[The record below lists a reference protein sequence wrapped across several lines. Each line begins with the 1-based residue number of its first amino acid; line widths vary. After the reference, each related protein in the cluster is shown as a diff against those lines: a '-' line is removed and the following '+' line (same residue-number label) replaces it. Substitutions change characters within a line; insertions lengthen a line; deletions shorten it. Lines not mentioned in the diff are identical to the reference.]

1 MTRPRS
7 SAPEP
12 PSRVE
17 RVQRAADRLLA
28 EARERTH
35 TTEHERALD
44 DDLLTIRRQ
53 ASQPWGAPGSD
64 ARRIQDTT
72 GALVDDYREARRVV
86 WATEGETLAEAVA
99 RKSALLHDE
108 VHRHDETRAR
118 LAALRESLRA
128 AECDRDAL
136 RAALEQ
142 AQRRH
147 EAASERAAESGR
159 AMADKLATWIDRA
172 DAAETA
178 LRQAREADVVHLGRP
193 GETSHACG
201 ASGGWANFAVLD
213 AVTCVACLRAAVRA
227 ERAPDLYDPPAEQR
241 DHDPLVHALATAK
254 VTASDAARHLGAE
267 VVRLRALA
275 CDATSKR
282 ADPVVLRLEQAAP
295 DLSAL
300 RDAGAAR
307 GSSPRAE
314 RAPEAA
320 RPDVVTGAAAGHAGR
335 LDGQHR
341 EEQNR
346 RTR

>member
-1 MTRPRS
+1 MTTRDVTPDYKRGVEA
-7 SAPEP
+7 APL
-12 PSRVE
+12 SDAKLRVLRKVAAGHCFLRGAEVRVAKSMPHLVTLRDEGGAELRDGE
-17 RVQRAADRLLA
+17 RWFA
-28 EARERTH
+28 
-35 TTEHERALD
+35 
-44 DDLLTIRRQ
+44 LLTED
-53 ASQPWGAPGSD
+53 G
-64 ARRIQDTT
+64 
-72 GALVDDYREARRVV
+72 
-86 WATEGETLAEAVA
+86 
-99 RKSALLHDE
+99 
-108 VHRHDETRAR
+108 
-118 LAALRESLRA
+118 
-128 AECDRDAL
+128 
-136 RAALEQ
+136 
-142 AQRRH
+142 
-147 EAASERAAESGR
+147 ERAAV
-159 AMADKLATWIDRA
+159 APTPDP
-172 DAAETA
+172 AAVSDGE
-178 LRQAREADVVHLGRP
+178 VVHLGRL